1 MALTNIGEPISLSKA
16 EGYVEAYKPIKDALQ
31 NKILKK
37 IDDKDRKD
45 LNVFDSEKFH
55 LSDTNAFIFDAKL
68 VTRFFEGKIKRSI

>member
-37 IDDKDRKD
+37 IDDK
-45 LNVFDSEKFH
+45 EK
-55 LSDTNAFIFDAKL
+55 
-68 VTRFFEGKIKRSI
+68 RFKCI

>member
-37 IDDKDRKD
+37 INADDRKD
-45 LNVFDSEKFH
+45 LK
-55 LSDTNAFIFDAKL
+55 IFDIL
-68 VTRFFEGKIKRSI
+68 RLLMLLY